1 MTFQKMLKKTFRKKL
16 ILVYIS
22 KPRIYIVLI
31 HYNLFIAFIAH
42 FYVDKRVTDKF
53 SVRFRLFTGN
63 QLIVLCVN
71 SSIRFRAS

>member
-31 HYNLFIAFIAH
+31 HYNLFIAH
-42 FYVDKRVTDKF
+42 FYVDKRVTAKF
-53 SVRFRLFTGN
+53 SVRFRLFTEN